1 MKLRTLLE
9 KAIVH
14 LLNGDETKAAALF
27 HKFMVER
34 ARQIHESIRQD
45 DDTDEALD
53 ENWDQEITEEEY
65 FGDDDLND
73 EPEAVDGPPPDDDP
87 EAMPMDDMTA
97 DDGAEMHADA
107 DADMPDDEFGA
118 DDDMGDDLGGEPD
131 VEGKIDELADKI
143 DDLTAEFDRMM
154 AEFHD
159 EEPVAGDDM
168 GADADMADDGMPPA
182 DDFGSD
188 EPDVEDETDDLAD
201 NLGDDMVADDDDDD
215 HEHPVAEGAEEPPA
229 SAEEGGDDD
238 DLQDITES
246 VLAELDKIGAPSNS
260 EGKGVGSV
268 SQPSNITNN
277 KNSPVPHHNVMDRQK
292 GEPVMTK
299 GPNHDHYNKEPS
311 PAVKPPTTVVKD
323 VRKPNRRNSFKDTM
337 HTVSP
342 KGDASA
348 ELNKD
353 FASGTKAS
361 KSIIGD
367 GKPVK

>member
-1 MKLRTLLE
+1 
-9 KAIVH
+9 
-14 LLNGDETKAAALF
+14 
-27 HKFMVER
+27 
-34 ARQIHESIRQD
+34 
-45 DDTDEALD
+45 
-53 ENWDQEITEEEY
+53 
-65 FGDDDLND
+65 
-73 EPEAVDGPPPDDDP
+73 
-87 EAMPMDDMTA
+87 
-97 DDGAEMHADA
+97 
-107 DADMPDDEFGA
+107 
-118 DDDMGDDLGGEPD
+118 MGDDLDGEPG

-159 EEPVAGDDM
+159 EDPVGDDVDAAPDAGD
-168 GADADMADDGMPPA
+168 GAMPPA

-201 NLGDDMVADDDDDD
+201 HLGDDMVPDDEDEQH
-215 HEHPVAEGAEEPPA
+215 HEPVAEGFDDMPA
-229 SAEEGGDDD
+229 DGGDDEGGSDD

-246 VLAELDKIGAPSNS
+246 VLAELDKIAKPNNS

-268 SQPSNITNN
+268 SQPTNITNN
-277 KNSPVPHHNVMDRQK
+277 KNSPMPHHNVMDRQK

-299 GPNHDHYNKEPS
+299 GPNHDHYNREAS

-323 VRKPNRRNSFKDTM
+323 VRKGNRRNSFKDTM
-337 HTVSP
+337 HAVPP

-353 FASGTKAS
+353 FASGGKPS